1 MIVVFGSIN
10 IDMVIQV
17 HALPRPGETVLSDAY
32 NLYPGGKGAN
42 TAVAAA
48 RAGATTL
55 LFGQVGPYGFADRA
69 LVMLREAGVGLD
81 GVAVSE
87 RPTGAAT
94 IWVDSGGE
102 NSIVVASGAN
112 LDARASQVPDSALG
126 PDTLVSL
133 QMEVPAKEN
142 WAIIERAKAVGAR
155 VLLNMAPAG
164 MVPETVLRSVDY
176 LVANEIEAATLAG
189 ELGLD
194 TDQPTRVPRLLA
206 QRYGLTCIVTLGG
219 AGALAFGPDGGYSIP
234 ALPIAPV
241 DTTAAGDAFCG
252 GLAAALD
259 NGMGLYDALCRAS
272 AGAGLAC
279 RIAGSQSSLPDQ
291 DAIEASLAN
300 LPEGRRL
307 GERT

>member
-10 IDMVIQV
+10 IDIVIQV
-17 HALPRPGETVLSDAY
+17 DALPRAGETVLSSVY

-48 RAGATTL
+48 RAGADTM
-55 LFGQVGPYGFADRA
+55 LFGQVGRDGFAEQS

-81 GVAVSE
+81 GVDISD
-87 RPTGAAT
+87 RPTGCAT

-102 NSIVVASGAN
+102 NAIVVASGAN
-112 LDARASQVPDSALG
+112 LDARSSQVPDAAFG
-126 PDTLVSL
+126 PETLVAL
-133 QMEVPAKEN
+133 QMEVPVGEN
-142 WAIIERAKAVGAR
+142 WAIIERAKAAGSR
-155 VLLNMAPAG
+155 VLLNLAPAG

-176 LVANEIEAATLAG
+176 LVTNEIEAAMLAG

-194 TDQPTRVPRLLA
+194 AGQPTRVPRLLA

-219 AGALAFGPDGGYSIP
+219 AGALAFGPQGGFSIP
-234 ALPIAPV
+234 ALPIAPI

-259 NGMGLYDALCRAS
+259 NGFGLYDSLCRAS

-279 RIAGSQSSLPDQ
+279 RIEGAQSSLPDHQ
-291 DAIEASLAN
+291 AIEASLPD

-307 GERT
+307 A

>member
-17 HALPRPGETVLSDAY
+17 SALPRPGETVLSDAY

-55 LFGQVGPYGFADRA
+55 LFGQVGPYGFADQA

-133 QMEVPAKEN
+133 QMEVPAGCVNEHRSCTY
-142 WAIIERAKAVGAR
+142 IAR
-155 VLLNMAPAG
+155 SQV
-164 MVPETVLRSVDY
+164 
-176 LVANEIEAATLAG
+176 
-189 ELGLD
+189 
-194 TDQPTRVPRLLA
+194 
-206 QRYGLTCIVTLGG
+206 
-219 AGALAFGPDGGYSIP
+219 
-234 ALPIAPV
+234 
-241 DTTAAGDAFCG
+241 
-252 GLAAALD
+252 AALNITVGD
-259 NGMGLYDALCRAS
+259 NWCA
-272 AGAGLAC
+272 
-279 RIAGSQSSLPDQ
+279 
-291 DAIEASLAN
+291 
-300 LPEGRRL
+300 
-307 GERT
+307 

>member
-10 IDMVIQV
+10 IDVVIQV
-17 HALPRPGETVLSDAY
+17 NALPRPGETVLSDAY

-48 RAGATTL
+48 RAGARTVF
-55 LFGQVGPYGFADRA
+55 FGQVGPDGFADRA
-69 LVMLREAGVGLD
+69 LAVLREAGVGLD
-81 GVAVSE
+81 GVATSD
-87 RPTGAAT
+87 RPTGCAT

-112 LDARASQVPDSALG
+112 LDARAVQVPDAALG
-126 PDTLVSL
+126 PDTLVAL
-133 QMEVPAKEN
+133 QMEVPVTEI
-142 WAIIERAKAVGAR
+142 WAIIERAKATGAK
-155 VLLNMAPAG
+155 VLLNLAPAG
-164 MVPETVLRSVDY
+164 MVPEAILRSVDY
-176 LVANEIEAATLAG
+176 LVANEIEAAILAR

-206 QRYGLTCIVTLGG
+206 QRYGLSCIVTLGG

-234 ALPIAPV
+234 ALPIAPI

-259 NGMGLYDALCRAS
+259 NGYGLYDALCRAS

-279 RIAGSQSSLPDQ
+279 RIKGAQSSLPRREE
-291 DAIEASLAN
+291 IEASLPD

-307 GERT
+307 A

>member
-1 MIVVFGSIN
+1 VIVVFGSIN

-17 HALPRPGETVLSDAY
+17 GALPRPGETVLSDAY

-48 RAGATTL
+48 RAGASTL
-55 LFGQVGPYGFADRA
+55 LFGQVGPYGFADQA
-69 LVMLREAGVGLD
+69 LSLLRESGVGLE

-94 IWVDSGGE
+94 IWVDAGGE

-112 LDARASQVPDSALG
+112 LDTNAAQVPDTALG
-126 PDTLVSL
+126 PDTLVAL
-133 QMEVPAKEN
+133 QMEVPVAQN
-142 WAIIERAKAVGAR
+142 WAIIERAKAAGAR

-164 MVPETVLRSVDY
+164 MIPETVLRSVDY
-176 LVANEIEAATLAG
+176 LVANEFEAAMLAG

-194 TDQPTRVPRLLA
+194 ADQPTRVPRLLA

-219 AGALAFGPDGGYSIP
+219 AGALAFGPDSGYSIP

-259 NGMGLYDALCRAS
+259 NGYELYDALRRAS

-279 RIAGSQSSLPDQ
+279 RIEGAQSSLPGKE
-291 DAIEASLAN
+291 AIEAALAD

-307 GERT
+307 A

>member
-10 IDMVIQV
+10 IDVVIQV
-17 HALPRPGETVLSDAY
+17 KALPRPGQTVLSDAY
-32 NLYPGGKGAN
+32 SLYSGGKGAN

-48 RAGATTL
+48 RAGASTL
-55 LFGQVGPYGFADRA
+55 FFGHVGPDGFADLA
-69 LVMLREAGVGLD
+69 LTLLREAGVGLE
-81 GVAVSE
+81 GVAVSK

-94 IWVDSGGE
+94 IWVDAGGE

-112 LDARASQVPDSALG
+112 LDTRAAQVPDTALG
-126 PDTLVSL
+126 PDTLVAL
-133 QMEVPAKEN
+133 QMEVPVAEN
-142 WAIIERAKAVGAR
+142 WAIIKRAKDAGSR

-164 MVPETVLRSVDY
+164 MVPEAVLRSVDY
-176 LVANEIEAATLAG
+176 LVANEFEAAMLAR

-194 TDQPTRVPRLLA
+194 ADQATRVPRLLA

-219 AGALAFGPDGGYSIP
+219 AGALAFGPEGGYSIP

-252 GLAAALD
+252 GLTAALD
-259 NGMGLYDALCRAS
+259 KGESLYDALRRAS

-279 RIAGSQSSLPDQ
+279 RIEGAQSSLPDQ
-291 DAIEASLAN
+291 EAIEASLAD

-307 GERT
+307 A